1 MRYPVIV
8 DYFETKHATV
18 IKKNKNE
25 YITYS
30 GFSTSHVWMLKE
42 GVVKSSLILKDGR
55 EFNVAYLQKG
65 DIVSLL
71 REDNIA
77 EPLAPYNVRVETE
90 TAYLYQVNRIDF
102 WQDVYKDRDLQ
113 REVYRF
119 YRKELEDAILKIRDF
134 SMSGKKE
141 ALYTILLRFAR
152 KFGVP
157 YHEGILV
164 DFVITNEELAKF
176 TGISTRNSV
185 NRMLHQLKEK
195 DIIDMVQ
202 SKIYIKNIQF
212 LEENVVK

>member
-1 MRYPVIV
+1 MKYPVIV
-8 DYFETKHATV
+8 DYFQSNNASI
-18 IKKNKNE
+18 IKKSKNE

-30 GFSTSHVWMLKE
+30 GLSTSYVWLLKE

-90 TAYLYQVNRIDF
+90 CAYLYQVNRIAF
-102 WQDVYKDRDLQ
+102 WQDVYKNRDLQ

-157 YHEGILV
+157 FQEGILI

-176 TGISTRNSV
+176 AGISTRNSV
-185 NRMLHQLKEK
+185 NRMLHQLREKE
-195 DIIDMVQ
+195 IIEIVQ

>member
-8 DYFETKHATV
+8 NYFMTHKAQI
-18 IKKNKNE
+18 IKKSKNE

-30 GFSTSHVWMLKE
+30 GFSTSYVWMLKE

-55 EFNVAYLQKG
+55 EFNVSYLQQG
-65 DIVSLL
+65 EIVSLL

-77 EPLAPYNVRVETE
+77 EPLAPYNVRVETDY
-90 TAYLYQVNRIDF
+90 AYLYQVNRIEF
-102 WQDVYKDRDLQ
+102 WQDVYKDQELQ

-119 YRKELEDAILKIRDF
+119 YRKELNDAILKIRDF

-141 ALYTILLRFAR
+141 ALYTILLRFTR

-157 YHEGILV
+157 FQEGILI

-185 NRMLHQLKEK
+185 NRMLHQLRQQ
-195 DIIDMVQ
+195 DIIEIIQ
-202 SKIYIKNIQF
+202 SKIYIKNIQY

>member
-1 MRYPVIV
+1 MRYPLLF
-8 DYFETKHATV
+8 DYFQSSKSEV
-18 IKKNKNE
+18 ITKNKNE

-30 GFSTSHVWMLKE
+30 GFSTSYVWMLKE
-42 GVVKSSLILKDGR
+42 GIVKSSLILRDGR
-55 EFNVAYLQKG
+55 EFNVAYLQRG

-71 REDNIA
+71 REDDIA

-90 TAYLYQVNRIDF
+90 CAYLYQVNRIAF
-102 WQDVYKDRDLQ
+102 WQDVYQTQELQ

-141 ALYTILLRFAR
+141 TLCTILLRFAR
-152 KFGVP
+152 KFGTP
-157 YHEGILV
+157 YQEGILI

-185 NRMLHQLKEK
+185 NRMLHQLREQGVI
-195 DIIDMVQ
+195 DIIQ
-202 SKIYIKNIQF
+202 SKIFIKDVNF

>member
-1 MRYPVIV
+1 
-8 DYFETKHATV
+8 
-18 IKKNKNE
+18 
-25 YITYS
+25 
-30 GFSTSHVWMLKE
+30 
-42 GVVKSSLILKDGR
+42 
-55 EFNVAYLQKG
+55 
-65 DIVSLL
+65 
-71 REDNIA
+71 
-77 EPLAPYNVRVETE
+77 
-90 TAYLYQVNRIDF
+90 
-102 WQDVYKDRDLQ
+102 
-113 REVYRF
+113 
-119 YRKELEDAILKIRDF
+119 LEDAILKIRDF

-157 YHEGILV
+157 YQEGILI